1 MPMDNM
7 IIRVLTRIFD
17 FILLNILWV
26 VCSIPIVT
34 MGASTAALYSV
45 MLKITKNQDGYI
57 IKDYFK
63 AFCENFRQGTIV
75 WMILALLGSLIG
87 ADMAIVAGR
96 QESWRQRPSFYS
108 A

>member
-34 MGASTAALYSV
+34 MGINGGSV
-45 MLKITKNQDGYI
+45 FGY
-57 IKDYFK
+57 
-63 AFCENFRQGTIV
+63 A
-75 WMILALLGSLIG
+75 
-87 ADMAIVAGR
+87 
-96 QESWRQRPSFYS
+96 
-108 A
+108 